1 MKTKPYDEHY
11 RRQHRIVGHYLA
23 VTAWIRGLDCI
34 VLDRS
39 DVQTLLRISDT
50 REGRVTQFVA
60 DIKPWFQFNK
70 AYYKPQ
76 SKTFLKSLFL
86 SRASL
91 DSYLPKGRMGVDQR
105 IAKAITANGALKIE
119 RFSNIRGSNSAP
131 SETEMVS
138 YLALLAAGIK
148 SPTVNAAN
156 KGMTK
161 TGT

>member
-11 RRQHRIVGHYLA
+11 RRQHRIVGHYVA

-34 VLDRS
+34 VLDRTE
-39 DVQTLLRISDT
+39 VQTLLGISDT
-50 REGRVTQFVA
+50 PKSRVTQFVA
-60 DIKPWFQFNK
+60 DIEPWFQFNK
-70 AYYKPQ
+70 PYYKRG
-76 SKTFLKSLFL
+76 SKTFLRSLFL

-91 DSYLPKGRMGVDQR
+91 DSYLPKGLMSVDQR

-119 RFSNIRGSNSAP
+119 RLCNIRGPNPAP

-148 SPTVNAAN
+148 TPTANAN
-156 KGMTK
+156 KSVTK
-161 TGT
+161 TAA